1 MRLFASTGLMFQL
14 VGQGERISIREKPPV
29 LHLVFEALHNVALG
43 FVDFFHIKQR
53 AAGGKLKIVLAERL
67 QKVAGPAVEK
77 RVSAG
82 GGAGGFLA
90 DERGAGGELAA
101 GHAENAVVDD
111 YHRHGHIAQADV
123 GGFGDANGVA
133 CAVTGV
139 DKHQVIGAGSLQAG
153 SHGGQAAVGPRDA
166 VEIQTVQRP
175 EAAGDI
181 RAVYPDLIEERYG
194 TGARILSTIT
204 TILAYIGHTAGQLI
218 AAGSILHVVTGWDS
232 GICFVVAAAI
242 TVLYTTIGGYFAV
255 TNTDLLQV
263 ALLIVGVSFFGVIF
277 SGKALDTAGL
287 SLMSLPES
295 YFDISAWGW
304 PTIIAMS
311 ISIIFSFYT
320 CMDSYTRC
328 YAARDT
334 KTAKNGALLAL
345 VGVLLI
351 AGASTYLGMVAKVIL
366 PDLAS
371 SSDSAASLIL
381 ATFPRGVCGLVMAG
395 ILAAIMSTGD
405 ICILTVSANVT
416 QDIYHR
422 FINPKA
428 SDKRL
433 LRIGMLVSLVVG
445 ILSTI
450 FAWFMGDVMDTLL
463 IAFTVNSAGLFL
475 PTVCGFIWK
484 KANAKAAVVSI
495 SASLVVVLF
504 WFALGQLGV
513 GGIFAIDPLWPGLI
527 ASAVTFF
534 PLCLFSEPTQSDA
547 ERCERFMAASAENS

>member
-1 MRLFASTGLMFQL
+1 MSHLDIFIVVLYLAAMLAIGI
-14 VGQGERISIREKPPV
+14 ISSRRHKTME
-29 LHLVFEALHNVALG
+29 
-43 FVDFFHIKQR
+43 DYY
-53 AAGGKLKIVLAERL
+53 
-67 QKVAGPAVEK
+67 VAGRNLGVLPIACLW
-77 RVSAG
+77 VSSWI
-82 GGAGGFLA
+82 GGAS
-90 DERGAGGELAA
+90 
-101 GHAENAVVDD
+101 
-111 YHRHGHIAQADV
+111 
-123 GGFGDANGVA
+123 
-133 CAVTGV
+133 
-139 DKHQVIGAGSLQAG
+139 VIGASSRAYDFGISGVWYVATIAIGLVIFSLT
-153 SHGGQAAVGPRDA
+153 SPPIIKRL
-166 VEIQTVQRP
+166 
-175 EAAGDI
+175 GDKFNNLT
-181 RAVYPDLIEERYG
+181 YPDLIEERYG
-194 TGARILSTIT
+194 TGARVLSTIT
-204 TILAYIGHTAGQLI
+204 TILAFIGHTAGQLI

-263 ALLIVGVSFFGVIF
+263 ALLIVGVSFLGVIF

-295 YFDISAWGW
+295 YFDIGAWGW

-366 PDLAS
+366 PDLAT

-475 PTVCGFIWK
+475 PTVCGFVWK

-504 WFALGQLGV
+504 WFIMGQLGV
-513 GGIFAIDPLWPGLI
+513 GGIFAVDPLWPGLI
-527 ASAVTFF
+527 ASAVTFI
-534 PLCLFSEPTQSDA
+534 PLCLFSKPTQGDI
-547 ERCERFMAASAENS
+547 ERCEKFMAASAENS